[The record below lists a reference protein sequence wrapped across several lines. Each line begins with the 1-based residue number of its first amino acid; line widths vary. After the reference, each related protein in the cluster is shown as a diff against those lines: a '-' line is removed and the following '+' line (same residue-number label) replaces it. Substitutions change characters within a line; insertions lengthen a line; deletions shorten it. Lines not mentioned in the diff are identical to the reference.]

1 MDEWVTNVL
10 IVITALLAL
19 VAVPEFVAGAILAVI
34 VTEVL
39 TYYLKIPKW
48 LNSMVFIA
56 IFLGTAVAIPIA
68 LDKQISG
75 GSSDEAATSCYKGAC
90 N

>member
-1 MDEWVTNVL
+1 MDERITNAL

-19 VAVPEFVAGAILAVI
+19 VAVPEFVAGAIVALV

-39 TYYLKIPKW
+39 KYYLKIPDW
-48 LNSMVFIA
+48 LNSMLFLVIFI
-56 IFLGTAVAIPIA
+56 GTAVAIPIA
-68 LDKQISG
+68 IDKQISG
-75 GSSDEAATSCYKGAC
+75 GGSDEAASCYKGAC